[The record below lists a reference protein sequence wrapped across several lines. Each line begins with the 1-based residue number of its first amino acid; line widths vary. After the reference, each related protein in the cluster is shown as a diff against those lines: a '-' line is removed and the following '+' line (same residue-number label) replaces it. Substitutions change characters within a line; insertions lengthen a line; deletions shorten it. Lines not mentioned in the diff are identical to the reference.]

1 MGLIQEKEAMK
12 ESARRKHRE
21 NAAKRLSLGFNDKG
35 KEEVQ
40 DTILEELEYKS
51 REYQKQIEEQ
61 KERKPVK
68 LSAEVKAIS
77 KKDIENLMLRDE
89 EKFRP
94 IWAEWSLIAALVI

>member
-1 MGLIQEKEAMK
+1 MGLIQEKEAQK

-51 REYQKQIEEQ
+51 REYQQ
-61 KERKPVK
+61 
-68 LSAEVKAIS
+68 
-77 KKDIENLMLRDE
+77 
-89 EKFRP
+89 
-94 IWAEWSLIAALVI
+94 